1 VATTRPGCSV
11 RLSGGLVVLAVLL
24 AACAPATSA
33 TRDDPT
39 IATHVKI
46 ALLNDPQVGALRLD
60 AHVSQGVVTL
70 SGSVSTQ
77 ADADRAVAVARKVGG
92 VKDVR
97 SELVVGS
104 LQSAV
109 LG

>member
-1 VATTRPGCSV
+1 VATTRPACSF
-11 RLSGGLVVLAVLL
+11 RLQAELLVLLLLL
-24 AACAPATSA
+24 AACGAATSA
-33 TRDDPT
+33 THDDPS

-60 AHVSQGVVTL
+60 ARVTQGVVTL
-70 SGSVSTQ
+70 SGSVRTQ
-77 ADADRAVAVARKVGG
+77 ADADRAVAVARRVGG

-97 SELVVGS
+97 SEIVVGV

-109 LG
+109 LD